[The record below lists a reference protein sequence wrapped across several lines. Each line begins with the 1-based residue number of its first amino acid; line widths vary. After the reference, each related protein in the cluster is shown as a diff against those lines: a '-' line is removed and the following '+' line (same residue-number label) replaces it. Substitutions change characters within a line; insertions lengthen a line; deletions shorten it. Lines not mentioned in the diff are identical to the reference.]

1 MPRYEITSPDGKR
14 WEVDAPDGAT
24 QDQVLAYA
32 QQQWSAKPAGAA
44 PGPMTRNNDLAAQ
57 AGLTLRA
64 GVKGVMALPG
74 MANDAIGGLLNKGQ
88 DLALGEGRGY
98 RFQPTQHV
106 LDNLMT
112 SAGLPQP
119 DTPMQ
124 RIVGKAVE
132 VGSGGASGAALMGR
146 AAPSTAGVTQQ
157 VLQRMAANP
166 GAQAFAGVTAGAA
179 GQQAAENGAGWG
191 GQFVASLLGGLGG
204 AGLASGAKSLAE
216 SAKRALAPTMQP
228 AQIEARVTAALQNR
242 GIDPASI
249 TPAMRTALMQ
259 DVKAALKT
267 GGTLD
272 DAALA
277 RLADYRRLNMT
288 PTRGRVSLDPFDVT
302 REQNAMRMAA
312 ATGARDAQLPQI
324 AQANNQRLLSHMDDL
339 QPLPDRALAGQRAMA
354 PILQRDAAMQ
364 AAERGLYDK
373 ARGMAGGDIPLD
385 SGKTMNGIF
394 KALDA
399 DLKTPFLPEGVAK
412 LLNRIQAGE
421 MPLDVRT
428 LDVLK
433 TMLSTA
439 QRATGDGNVKRALWI
454 VRNELDNAPMVPA
467 GNPAFG
473 GGQVATGATAA
484 AMREAD
490 SAPANLLGALNEA
503 RGAAF
508 QRRQWQESAPGI
520 ARALDDATPD
530 TFVQQN
536 ILASNAGARDVARLA
551 AELAGDPTAMQA
563 VRGSIV
569 QHLKDQAI
577 GKGNSAQTANFS
589 GRQWSAALSGIGDR
603 KLGLFFDP
611 TELEQLKAIGRVG
624 TIETFQ
630 PRGSAVNNSNTAA
643 GLGNLLQGVSGL
655 VKPFANKLPFGQ
667 QAINAPLDSLT
678 LSLME
683 RGAMRAPAG
692 LLSTVPGQR
701 PPGLLDQLLLPMAA
715 GGGLLAPPAP

>member
-1 MPRYEITSPDGKR
+1 MTPREELETLR
-14 WEVDAPDGAT
+14 R
-24 QDQVLAYA
+24 LAELE
-32 QQQWSAKPAGAA
+32 AKAAGGQMPAGAA

>member
-64 GVKGVMALPG
+64 AGKGVMALPG
-74 MANDAIGGLLNKGQ
+74 MANDAIGGLLNAGQ
-88 DLALGEGRGY
+88 DLALGKGRGY

-146 AAPSTAGVTQQ
+146 AATGASGVTQQ

-249 TPAMRTALMQ
+249 TPAMRTSLMQ

-267 GGTLD
+267 GDNLD

-288 PTRGRVSLDPFDVT
+288 PTRGRVSLDPLDVT

-324 AQANNQRLLSHMDDL
+324 AQANNQRLLSHMDDM
-339 QPLPDRALAGQRAMA
+339 QPLPDRALAGERVMG

-364 AAERGLYDK
+364 AAERSLYDK

-394 KALDA
+394 TALDA

-412 LLNRIQAGE
+412 VLNRIQAGE

-439 QRATGDGNVKRALWI
+439 QRATGDGNVKRALSI
-454 VRNELDNAPMVPA
+454 VRNELDNAPIVPA

-473 GGQVATGATAA
+473 GATAA

-490 SAPANLLGALNEA
+490 NLMSALNEA

-520 ARALDDATPD
+520 ARALDGATAD

-536 ILASNAGARDVARLA
+536 ILASNAGARDVTRLA

-643 GLGNLLQGVSGL
+643 ALGNLLQGVSGL
-655 VKPFANKLPFGQ
+655 VKPWASKLPFGQ
-667 QAINAPLDSLT
+667 QAINQPLDNIT

>member
-64 GVKGVMALPG
+64 AGKGVMALPG
-74 MANDAIGGLLNKGQ
+74 MANDAIGGLLNAGQ
-88 DLALGEGRGY
+88 DLALGKGRGY

-146 AAPSTAGVTQQ
+146 AATGASGVTQQ

-204 AGLASGAKSLAE
+204 AGMASGAKSLAE
-216 SAKRALAPTMQP
+216 SAQRALAPAMQP
-228 AQIEARVTAALQNR
+228 AQIEARLTAALQNR

-267 GGTLD
+267 GDNLD

-288 PTRGRVSLDPFDVT
+288 PTRGRVSLDPLDVT

-412 LLNRIQAGE
+412 VLNRIQAGE

-439 QRATGDGNVKRALWI
+439 QRATGDGNVKRALSI
-454 VRNELDNAPMVPA
+454 VRNELDNAPIVPA

-473 GGQVATGATAA
+473 GATAA

-490 SAPANLLGALNEA
+490 NLMSALNEA

-520 ARALDDATPD
+520 ARALDGATAD

-536 ILASNAGARDVARLA
+536 ILASNAGARDVTRLA

-643 GLGNLLQGVSGL
+643 ALGNLLQGVSGL
-655 VKPFANKLPFGQ
+655 VKPWASKLPFGQ
-667 QAINAPLDSLT
+667 QAINQPLDNIT

>member
-64 GVKGVMALPG
+64 AGKGVMALPG
-74 MANDAIGGLLNKGQ
+74 MANDAIGGLLNAGQ
-88 DLALGEGRGY
+88 DLALGKGRGY

-146 AAPSTAGVTQQ
+146 AATGASGVTQQ

-249 TPAMRTALMQ
+249 TPAMRTSLMQ

-267 GGTLD
+267 GDNLD

-277 RLADYRRLNMT
+277 RLADYRRLGMT
-288 PTRGRVSLDPFDVT
+288 PTRGRVSLDPLDVT

-324 AQANNQRLLSHMDDL
+324 AQANNQRLLSHMDDM
-339 QPLPDRALAGQRAMA
+339 QPLPDRALAGERVMG

-364 AAERGLYDK
+364 AAERSLYDK

-394 KALDA
+394 TALDA

-412 LLNRIQAGE
+412 VLNRIQAGE

-439 QRATGDGNVKRALWI
+439 QRATGDGNVKRALSI
-454 VRNELDNAPMVPA
+454 VRNELDNAPIVPA

-473 GGQVATGATAA
+473 GATAA

-490 SAPANLLGALNEA
+490 NLMSALNEA

-520 ARALDDATPD
+520 ARALDGATAD

-536 ILASNAGARDVARLA
+536 ILASNAGARDVTRLA

-643 GLGNLLQGVSGL
+643 ALGNLLQGVSGL
-655 VKPFANKLPFGQ
+655 VKPWASKLPFGQ
-667 QAINAPLDSLT
+667 QAINQPLDNIT

>member
-64 GVKGVMALPG
+64 AGKGVMALPG
-74 MANDAIGGLLNKGQ
+74 MANDAIGGLLNAGQ
-88 DLALGEGRGY
+88 DLALGKGRGY

-124 RIVGKAVE
+124 RIVSKAVE

-146 AAPSTAGVTQQ
+146 AAPGASGVTQQ

-204 AGLASGAKSLAE
+204 AGMASGAKSLAE
-216 SAKRALAPTMQP
+216 SARRALTPSMQP

-267 GGTLD
+267 GDNLD

-288 PTRGRVSLDPFDVT
+288 PTRGRVSLDPLDVT

-324 AQANNQRLLSHMDDL
+324 AQANNQRLLSHMDDM
-339 QPLPDRALAGQRAMA
+339 QPLPDRALAGERVMG

-364 AAERGLYDK
+364 AAERSLYDK

-394 KALDA
+394 TALDA

-412 LLNRIQAGE
+412 VLNRIQAGE

-439 QRATGDGNVKRALWI
+439 QRATGDGNVKRALSI
-454 VRNELDNAPMVPA
+454 VRNELDNAPIVPA

-473 GGQVATGATAA
+473 GATAA

-490 SAPANLLGALNEA
+490 NLMSALNEA

-520 ARALDDATPD
+520 ARALDGATAD

-536 ILASNAGARDVARLA
+536 ILASNAGARDVTRLA

-667 QAINAPLDSLT
+667 QAISQPLDSLT